1 MIINKLGF
9 GYKDLTII
17 PKTFTTIDHRA
28 DIDPYTD
35 NKYLPIFAAPMS
47 TIVSLENVH
56 NFYTANILPIIPRSI
71 DYHIRRGCS
80 SNGFWVAY
88 SLKEIKDIELKD
100 KYSYYN
106 ICIDTANGHYKEI
119 YNVARQLK
127 TNYPNIQ
134 LMVGNIANPETF
146 KEISDMFI
154 NYDTPVID
162 YVRIGIGGGSGCI
175 TSTQTGI
182 HYAQASLI
190 DACRKYKYKTKIIA
204 DGGIKNYS
212 DVIKALALG
221 ADYVMIGGL
230 FASCIESAGDKYRKD
245 IFGNMIKSDDTDA
258 QLYTEFYGMA
268 SKQGQVDMFGNKQA
282 TAEGTSKF
290 IEVTTNLKQWSGNM
304 EAYLRSAMSY
314 CNAKTL
320 NEFIGKQI
328 LIPTSTEELNSINK

>member
-9 GYKDLTII
+9 GYKDLTIM

-28 DIDPYTD
+28 DIDPFTD

-56 NFYTANILPIIPRSI
+56 NFFTANILPIIPRSI
-71 DYHIRRGCS
+71 DYNTRLMCMR
-80 SNGFWVAY
+80 NGFWTAF
-88 SLKEIKDIELKD
+88 SLKEVNNIDASKV
-100 KYSYYN
+100 YN

-119 YNVARQLK
+119 YNIASKLK
-127 TNYPNIQ
+127 TNNPNIK

-245 IFGNMIKSDDTDA
+245 IFGNIIKSDDTDA
-258 QLYTEFYGMA
+258 QLYTKFYGMA

-290 IEVTTNLKQWSGNM
+290 IEVTTNLKQWSDNM

-314 CNAKTL
+314 CNSRTL
-320 NEFIGKQI
+320 EEFIGKQT